1 MTSTTIM
8 APKKYTWIALWFLIT
23 APIILWDAGYVLM
36 RPRSMEGGDLRWLW
50 SGFDTYERIDNVY
63 SVKGYHDKAGFA
75 PAAAV
80 SNLVETSLNL
90 IYIYRVYISPRNT
103 APIFGFAGAGLT
115 LAKTTIWVLQ
125 EHFCGRCSYFAGR
138 TDFQET
144 LKFWIAPNV
153 VWFTFC
159 SLIVARLGRDI
170 ASSLNAY
177 GTPQPEQANKRVH
190 NE

>member
-1 MTSTTIM
+1 M

-36 RPRSMEGGDLRWLW
+36 RPRSMEGGDLRWFW

-63 SVKGYHDKAGFA
+63 SVKGYHDKTGFA

-90 IYIYRVYISPRNT
+90 IYIYGVYISPRNT

-138 TDFQET
+138 TDFPET

-159 SLIVARLGRDI
+159 SLIVVRLGRDI

-190 NE
+190 TE